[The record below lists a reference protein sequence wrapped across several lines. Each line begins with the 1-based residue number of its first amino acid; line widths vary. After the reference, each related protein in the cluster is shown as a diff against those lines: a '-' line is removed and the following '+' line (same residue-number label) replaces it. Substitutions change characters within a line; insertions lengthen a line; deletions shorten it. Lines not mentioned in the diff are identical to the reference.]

1 MTDKLLGQEAHVPE
15 PTKYPPTLTLRTR
28 FSVFFINNITYILQ
42 VFTVLATF
50 DDQFLLSIS
59 NHQVSLCKTIGRYL
73 GSYRVFNPY
82 KYPFKRP
89 ETVVRRYC
97 SAMCK
102 DNE

>member
-1 MTDKLLGQEAHVPE
+1 MPE
-15 PTKYPPTLTLRTR
+15 PAKYLPTLTLRTR
-28 FSVFFINNITYILQ
+28 FSVFNNITYILQ

-73 GSYRVFNPY
+73 GSFWVFNPY

-89 ETVVRRYC
+89 QTDV
-97 SAMCK
+97 
-102 DNE
+102 